1 MTTEAAGGGGGGGLG
16 VKLLAAANVTI
27 PAMFMFGD
35 SIVDTGNNN
44 DNLKTPAR
52 CNFPPYG
59 RDFRGGIPTGR
70 YSNGKVPSDFIAEE
84 LGIKELL
91 PAYLDPN
98 LALNDL
104 LTGVSFAVGATGYD
118 PMTAKVVAVT
128 TLSDQLLQFE
138 EYIGKLKGIVGED
151 RANSILANSLFFVVA
166 SSNDLANTYFVTGIR
181 KLEYDVPSY
190 TDLMLN
196 LASDFASD
204 VTLKHIKSDRCQNY
218 IIVISVKACNFDL
231 FDFLCCE
238 KGLYALGARRI
249 GVFGAPPIGCLPSQR
264 TLGGGMLR
272 DCVEK
277 PNQAAMLFNSKLSA
291 ELDDLNK
298 NLPNSNLVYM
308 LTSTTLYSISSSTL
322 LITALKL
329 RIKGVAGVGSWRCL
343 YFAMHSSQR
352 LVLMTL
358 IMCFGTVTIPLKPH
372 TKSLSRNS

>member
-59 RDFRGGIPTGR
+59 RDFQGGIPTGR

-196 LASDFASD
+196 HASDF
-204 VTLKHIKSDRCQNY
+204 L
-218 IIVISVKACNFDL
+218 
-231 FDFLCCE
+231 

-249 GVFGAPPIGCLPSQR
+249 GVFGAPLIGCLPSQR
-264 TLGGGMLR
+264 TLGGGMPKRLCR
-272 DCVEK
+272 ETQPSSHVV
-277 PNQAAMLFNSKLSA
+277 QLQ
-291 ELDDLNK
+291 
-298 NLPNSNLVYM
+298 
-308 LTSTTLYSISSSTL
+308 TLG
-322 LITALKL
+322 
-329 RIKGVAGVGSWRCL
+329 RAG
-343 YFAMHSSQR
+343 
-352 LVLMTL
+352 
-358 IMCFGTVTIPLKPH
+358 
-372 TKSLSRNS
+372 

>member
-27 PAMFMFGD
+27 PAMFMFVD

-59 RDFRGGIPTGR
+59 RDFQGGIPTGR
-70 YSNGKVPSDFIAEE
+70 YSNGKVPSDFI
-84 LGIKELL
+84 
-91 PAYLDPN
+91 
-98 LALNDL
+98 
-104 LTGVSFAVGATGYD
+104 
-118 PMTAKVVAVT
+118 VT

-196 LASDFASD
+196 HASDF
-204 VTLKHIKSDRCQNY
+204 L
-218 IIVISVKACNFDL
+218 
-231 FDFLCCE
+231 

-329 RIKGVAGVGSWRCL
+329 RIKGVAGVGSWS
-343 YFAMHSSQR
+343 YHPTEAAYKII
-352 LVLMTL
+352 VKELMTKYIYRL
-358 IMCFGTVTIPLKPH
+358 A
-372 TKSLSRNS
+372 

>member
-1 MTTEAAGGGGGGGLG
+1 MVILVLLLMTTEAAGGGGGGGLG

-27 PAMFMFGD
+27 PAMFMFVD

-59 RDFRGGIPTGR
+59 RDFQGGIPTGR
-70 YSNGKVPSDFIAEE
+70 YSNGKVPSDFI
-84 LGIKELL
+84 
-91 PAYLDPN
+91 
-98 LALNDL
+98 
-104 LTGVSFAVGATGYD
+104 
-118 PMTAKVVAVT
+118 
-128 TLSDQLLQFE
+128 
-138 EYIGKLKGIVGED
+138 
-151 RANSILANSLFFVVA
+151 A

-196 LASDFASD
+196 HASDF
-204 VTLKHIKSDRCQNY
+204 L
-218 IIVISVKACNFDL
+218 
-231 FDFLCCE
+231 

-329 RIKGVAGVGSWRCL
+329 RIKGVAGVGSWS
-343 YFAMHSSQR
+343 YHPTEAAYKII
-352 LVLMTL
+352 VKELMTKYIYRL
-358 IMCFGTVTIPLKPH
+358 A
-372 TKSLSRNS
+372 